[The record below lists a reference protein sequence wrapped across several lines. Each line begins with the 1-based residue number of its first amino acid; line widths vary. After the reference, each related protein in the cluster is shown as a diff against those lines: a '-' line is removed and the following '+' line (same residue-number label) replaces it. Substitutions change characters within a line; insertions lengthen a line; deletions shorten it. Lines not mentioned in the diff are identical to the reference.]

1 MGFIKYRFSSNVL
14 RMDTE
19 VNVILPDSQ
28 LKPGGRYPVLYLLH
42 GAGGDCDSWM
52 RNSSIERY
60 AKQQELAVVMPS
72 AYNSCYADMV
82 YGIPYFTFLSEELPA
97 RLEHFL
103 PVADE
108 PENRFVAGLSMGGRG
123 AFLWAM
129 RRPDFFKGAAC
140 LSGSLDIAAMAKRMK
155 DEGNQPALNRFHNAF
170 GPLEELAPE
179 NDVYFLARK
188 VSETVETC
196 PKFLYMCGMEDE
208 RYEEQFLPF
217 LSYCEEIGLPMDSL
231 DGHGIH
237 DFDYWDWAIQQAI
250 VWMKHLE

>member
-1 MGFIKYRFSSNVL
+1 MSFIKYRFSSNVL

-28 LKPGGRYPVLYLLH
+28 LKQGRRYPVLYLLH

-60 AKQQELAVVMPS
+60 AKKQELAVVMPS

-82 YGIPYFTFLSEELPA
+82 YGMPYFTFLSEELPH
-97 RLEHFL
+97 RLENLL

-140 LSGSLDIAAMAKRMK
+140 LSGSLDIAAMAERMK
-155 DEGNQPALNRFHNAF
+155 AEGDQSALKRFHSAF
-170 GPLEELAPE
+170 
-179 NDVYFLARK
+179 
-188 VSETVETC
+188 
-196 PKFLYMCGMEDE
+196 PKFLYMCGLEDE

-217 LSYCEEIGLPMDSL
+217 LSYCKEIGLPMDSL

>member
-28 LKPGGRYPVLYLLH
+28 LKPGGHYPVLYLLH

-97 RLEHFL
+97 RLEYLL

-155 DEGNQPALNRFHNAF
+155 EEGNQPALNRFHNAF

-196 PKFLYMCGMEDE
+196 P
-208 RYEEQFLPF
+208 
-217 LSYCEEIGLPMDSL
+217 
-231 DGHGIH
+231 
-237 DFDYWDWAIQQAI
+237 
-250 VWMKHLE
+250 